1 MLDREFPRAI
11 LFCLLAARDSLH
23 AISGT
28 PLGTFRHA
36 PEKLLGQLGSD
47 LSFTAVDE
55 VIQRGLHEYLDDL
68 QTKLN
73 QVGQGIF
80 EAFFALKTPQ
90 PGKKTLQ
97 SAAQ

>member
-1 MLDREFPRAI
+1 
-11 LFCLLAARDSLH
+11 
-23 AISGT
+23 
-28 PLGTFRHA
+28 
-36 PEKLLGQLGSD
+36 
-47 LSFTAVDE
+47 
-55 VIQRGLHEYLDDL
+55 LDDL